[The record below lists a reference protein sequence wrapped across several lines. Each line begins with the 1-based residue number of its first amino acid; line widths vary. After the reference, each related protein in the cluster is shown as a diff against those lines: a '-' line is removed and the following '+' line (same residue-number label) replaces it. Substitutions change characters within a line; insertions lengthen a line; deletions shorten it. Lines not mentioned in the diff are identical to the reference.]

1 MQAINDAL
9 NGQPTDYDALQ
20 EAVAAAPTNRQ
31 KDSYLNA
38 SDPEKYDQA
47 VSAGQKLLDEQKA
60 GQAHSQD
67 AVNKAV
73 QAIND
78 ALNGQ
83 PTDYNALQPAED
95 SRCRTNQQSGC
106 R

>member
-47 VSAGQKLLDEQKA
+47 AAGRAGGQAYSQTDVNKLLDEQK
-60 GQAHSQD
+60 
-67 AVNKAV
+67 KAP
-73 QAIND
+73 D
-78 ALNGQ
+78 
-83 PTDYNALQPAED
+83 
-95 SRCRTNQQSGC
+95 NQKTGPQSGC